1 MASRIRT
8 LDFLPEIFKTTTN
21 AQFLAATL
29 DQLVAQP
36 NIKKI
41 QGYIGS
47 KFGYGV
53 NATDRYV
60 TEPTKTR
67 TDYQLDPGVIFLKE
81 NNSTA
86 KDFISY
92 PGIIDAL
99 SLEGGLTA
107 DNNRLFNSQFYS
119 WDSFTNLDTI
129 INFNQYYWLPEG
141 PERVVV
147 ASNIVYNAEN
157 FIVQPEANYYL
168 ISSESLVNPS
178 ANPTL
183 TLLRGGEYT
192 FTVNQLTQFWI
203 QGEPGVTGLSPTE
216 RNVQTRD
223 VYGVTNNGATNGV
236 VTFNVPQKNA
246 LDDFIFPG
254 NNTVGVVSTLPF
266 DQVNGAQVNEIG
278 GIDGVTALAG
288 LTVMFYNTG
297 VPDESGDNAD
307 VSATFYT
314 ISLLGDIDNP
324 QIQLTATSAIPTN
337 QKITATYGFEWV
349 NRNFYRS
356 TIGVITLQPYNSAI
370 LDKLYYQDG
379 TIPGRVGV
387 INLIE
392 NNITNQINVET
403 DILGKTN
410 YTAKNGVVFTN
421 GLKVIFQG
429 DIYPESFNNVEF
441 YVEGVGT
448 AIELIPVTTL
458 VSPGL
463 FAAGSYIPYDTTPY
477 DMSNYDSNLYIP
489 INPDYITIARNSIN
503 RNAWSRSNRWFHI
516 DVINATA
523 TYNNAP
529 ELVTEY
535 TQLGNKAKRPII
547 EFYPNL
553 KLFNSGAVGKNPI
566 DFIDTKTT
574 DAFTYVA
581 GQPNY
586 YPDTAGYTTA
596 NATIAP
602 VTGAIIKTATATISL
617 INQVVLDNTTGL
629 HVNDTIT
636 FTGTA
641 FGGISTSP
649 TNNSNLYYVLEI
661 VNSTNIIIS
670 ATNQGTP
677 VTVTSSS
684 GSMSASV
691 YPYSTTITAPST
703 DVFGLFTI
711 GQYITDSTGLLP
723 SITFITNVSTV
734 SSNTVITV
742 LLALQ
747 LHQ

>member
-36 NIKKI
+36 NNKKI

-67 TDYQLDPGVIFLKE
+67 TDYQLDPGIVFLKE
-81 NNSTA
+81 NDSTA

-99 SLEGGLTA
+99 TLEGGLTA

-119 WDSFTNLDTI
+119 WDSFTNLDPI

-147 ASNIVYNAEN
+147 SSNIVYDSEN
-157 FIVQPEANYYL
+157 FIIQPEANSYL
-168 ISSESLVNPS
+168 ISSETLATPS
-178 ANPTL
+178 SNPTL
-183 TLLRGGEYT
+183 TLLRGGQYT

-203 QGEPGVTGLSPTE
+203 QGVPGVTGFSPTE
-216 RNVQTRD
+216 RNVQTRE
-223 VYGVTNNGATNGV
+223 VYGVTNNGATIGV
-236 VTFNVPQKNA
+236 VTFSVPQKNA

-254 NNTVGVVSTLPF
+254 DNTVGVVSTLPF
-266 DQVNGAQVNEIG
+266 DQVNGALVNEIG
-278 GIDGVTALAG
+278 GIDGVTALDG

-297 VPDESGDNAD
+297 VPSESGYVDKFFDQTLYDENGGVNYNESTDYPGSSIFNNNYEGGYYTD

-324 QIQLTATSAIPTN
+324 QIQLTATAAIPTN
-337 QKITATYGFEWV
+337 QKITATYGFEWS

-370 LDKLYYQDG
+370 LDTLYYQDG

-410 YTAKNGVVFTN
+410 YTSKNGVVFTN
-421 GLKVIFQG
+421 GLKVLFQG
-429 DIYPESFNNVEF
+429 DIYPASFNNVEF

-463 FAAGSYIPYDTTPY
+463 FSEGSYIPFDTTPY
-477 DMSNYDSNLYIP
+477 DMGNYDSSLYVP

-523 TYNNAP
+523 TYNNTPA
-529 ELVTEY
+529 LITEY

-586 YPDTAGYTTA
+586 YPDPAGDTTA

-617 INQVVLDNTTGL
+617 INQVVL
-629 HVNDTIT
+629 
-636 FTGTA
+636 
-641 FGGISTSP
+641 
-649 TNNSNLYYVLEI
+649 
-661 VNSTNIIIS
+661 
-670 ATNQGTP
+670 
-677 VTVTSSS
+677 VT
-684 GSMSASV
+684 
-691 YPYSTTITAPST
+691 
-703 DVFGLFTI
+703 
-711 GQYITDSTGLLP
+711 
-723 SITFITNVSTV
+723 
-734 SSNTVITV
+734 
-742 LLALQ
+742 
-747 LHQ
+747 